1 MRRIQRAI
9 FRPFTITGRRAMSF
23 TLFFLSFGVSKIFEP
38 SKLVLTGS
46 FTTWMSYSIEQKL
59 QKNISQQTVK
69 LGITTLVAQT
79 TQ

>member
-46 FTTWMSYSIEQKL
+46 FIQDQY
-59 QKNISQQTVK
+59 
-69 LGITTLVAQT
+69 LVELLEIDGFFL
-79 TQ
+79 